1 MPRRG
6 VDAAA
11 SEAYVLGIDAAISGQ
26 LERLLG
32 DPKVTSGITRA
43 EIALPTSMGGLGIP
57 TLAMI
62 MSGAY
67 MSSLI
72 IAAHNIQLHSPRLHK
87 HLMKSINNNDQ
98 FYARFTYDQVM
109 EHHDW
114 FDSSDERGGPVYF
127 LPANVKK
134 AMSSAIPTEKQLNA
148 NLYARV
154 RHGVLAAMQKHIREA
169 ETEAEKE
176 EEMRQ
181 RARLILAGDKYAFQ
195 WLHIPPKAFKWGL
208 PAINFPGHLF
218 DIALRLRMCLP
229 LKERGC
235 KGTGSAGAK

>member
-1 MPRRG
+1 MPIIPNI
-6 VDAAA
+6 AP
-11 SEAYVLGIDAAISGQ
+11 EAYVRGTDAAISDQ

-32 DPKVTSGITRA
+32 DPKVKSRVTRA

-62 MSGAY
+62 MPGAY

-72 IAAHNIQLHSPRLHK
+72 TATHNIQLHSPRLHK
-87 HLMKSINNNDQ
+87 HLMKSIISNDP

-114 FDSSDERGGPVYF
+114 FDSSDERGEPMYF

-134 AMSSAIPTEKQLNA
+134 AMSSAIPTVKQLNA
-148 NLYARV
+148 NLYARIK
-154 RHGVLAAMQKHIREA
+154 HEVLAARQQRIHEA
-169 ETEAEKE
+169 ATEAEKE

-181 RARLILAGDKYAFQ
+181 RARLISAGGKYACVSVVT
-195 WLHIPPKAFKWGL
+195 PKAARWGL

-218 DIALRLRMCLP
+218 DIALRLRMGLP
-229 LKERGC
+229 LKEGC
-235 KGTGSAGAK
+235 KGTGSAGAR